1 MVSTNYYYAFCEHRT
16 AVVVYVRALRCDEML
31 QPVGSWYRRAATL
44 RANIVLALT
53 PVQAASNTSNMLLLL
68 LLCDTNRTLTNLRN
82 WTLCTNGSKS
92 PSQLLQGINSCLRWG
107 AKRAKIEPLGLQLT
121 AKVMSYVVSGS
132 GKEWWSLLHGKS
144 GTKKAAATATTKQS
158 TATDGSSTAATAAA
172 IAERGSGKTAVV
184 HSAKRRKGNSSNGS
198 SSTGQQ
204 QQHRSSSKRANS
216 SSAESSLQL
225 QTIQRP
231 QVVLGAGRKKFR
243 KEGEMGVSAL
253 S

>member
-1 MVSTNYYYAFCEHRT
+1 
-16 AVVVYVRALRCDEML
+16 
-31 QPVGSWYRRAATL
+31 
-44 RANIVLALT
+44 
-53 PVQAASNTSNMLLLL
+53 MLLLV
-68 LLCDTNRTLTNLRN
+68 CDTNRTLTNLRD

-144 GTKKAAATATTKQS
+144 GAKKAAATAAAKQK
-158 TATDGSSTAATAAA
+158 TATEGSSTAAAAA
-172 IAERGSGKTAVV
+172 AETGSGKAAVV
-184 HSAKRRKGNSSNGS
+184 HSAKRKKSNSSNGS
-198 SSTGQQ
+198 SNLHQQ
-204 QQHRSSSKRANS
+204 QQRSSSKRADNS
-216 SSAESSLQL
+216 STESSLQL

>member
-1 MVSTNYYYAFCEHRT
+1 
-16 AVVVYVRALRCDEML
+16 
-31 QPVGSWYRRAATL
+31 
-44 RANIVLALT
+44 
-53 PVQAASNTSNMLLLL
+53 MLLLL
-68 LLCDTNRTLTNLRN
+68 LVCDTNRTLTNLRD
-82 WTLCTNGSKS
+82 WTLCTNGSTS

-144 GTKKAAATATTKQS
+144 GTKKAAAAAAALKQTTS
-158 TATDGSSTAATAAA
+158 TSTDISSSSTGVIAAP
-172 IAERGSGKTAVV
+172 EKGSGKAAVV
-184 HSAKRRKGNSSNGS
+184 HSVKRRKGNSSNS
-198 SSTGQQ
+198 SSSAVQQ
-204 QQHRSSSKRANS
+204 QQHRSSSKRADS
-216 SSAESSLQL
+216 SSTESSLQL